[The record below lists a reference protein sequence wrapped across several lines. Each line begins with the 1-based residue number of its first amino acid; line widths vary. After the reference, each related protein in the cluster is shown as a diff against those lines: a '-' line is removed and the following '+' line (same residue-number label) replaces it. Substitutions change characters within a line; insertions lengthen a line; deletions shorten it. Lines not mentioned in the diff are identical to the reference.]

1 MIRIFGCCCA
11 TSSCALN
18 KSFSLLLLL
27 LVAWSKRARGVMSST
42 QKHHTDAQLGRK
54 RHDNGKRESYQ
65 TQLRCKAGE
74 ATISRTATPPRRR
87 TRGQIQWEEDLATLP
102 SALRHVGATPPS
114 KVASW
119 NIGRGT
125 RRETTSW
132 IPDNSLGC
140 WNHHTLAR
148 LNMWSPIHS
157 LLSNKCNSKVI
168 FPDWWQTSWFCEGLK

>member
-1 MIRIFGCCCA
+1 MLLCNVVVCSQQKLFFASLVVGGMVKTRSGRDVFYTEASYGRA
-11 TSSCALN
+11 AWEETSRQRQKRKLSN
-18 KSFSLLLLL
+18 KTS
-27 LVAWSKRARGVMSST
+27 V
-42 QKHHTDAQLGRK
+42 Q
-54 RHDNGKRESYQ
+54 
-65 TQLRCKAGE
+65 GE

-125 RRETTSW
+125 RQGTTSW

-168 FPDWWQTSWFCEGLK
+168 FPGWWQTSWFCEGLK